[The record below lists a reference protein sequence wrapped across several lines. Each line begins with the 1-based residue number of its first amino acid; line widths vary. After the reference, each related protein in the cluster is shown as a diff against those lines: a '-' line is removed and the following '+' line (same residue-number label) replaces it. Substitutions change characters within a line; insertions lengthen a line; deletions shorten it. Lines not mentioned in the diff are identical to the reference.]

1 MTLRDLIKKA
11 ARLHIELDPID
22 CWFSV
27 SADEVLRQLET
38 LLEGSDPWPEGC
50 VSFCHVPVLDDE
62 FVGDRMVYDWF
73 SVEYDCAEGTGLY
86 FQFKINPTFGE
97 RLVSSKKV
105 ETDESVPM
113 CSYV

>member
-27 SADEVLRQLET
+27 SADEVLRQLEP
-38 LLEGSDPWPEGC
+38 LLEGSDPW
-50 VSFCHVPVLDDE
+50 HVPVLDDE
-62 FVGDRMVYDWF
+62 FVGDRMGYDWF

-105 ETDESVPM
+105 GTDESVPI

>member
-27 SADEVLRQLET
+27 SADEILQQLEP
-38 LLEGSDPWPEGC
+38 LLEGSDPW
-50 VSFCHVPVLDDE
+50 HVPALDDE
-62 FVGDRMVYDWF
+62 FVGDSMVYDWF
-73 SVEYDCAEGTGLY
+73 SVEHDCAEGTGLY

-97 RLVSSKKV
+97 RLISSKKV
-105 ETDESVPM
+105 QPDKIVPM
-113 CSYV
+113 CPYV